1 MQCAAFTFLSG
12 ETFVRILI
20 VEDDALL
27 ADSLV
32 TSLKQAGYG
41 VDSAKNGE
49 EADYILSQQD
59 YDLTVLDLGLPKMDG
74 FQLLKRLRER
84 KPLAPVLILTA
95 RDALEDRVKGLDL
108 GADDYMTKPF
118 ELPEL
123 EARIRALLRRAI
135 WGGNELIRFGGLSF
149 DASGRRVYCAD
160 RPVDLSARE
169 MGIFE
174 LLLMRSG
181 KVVSKE
187 QLLESLYGWEGE
199 TGDNAI
205 EVYIHRLRK
214 KLEGCGVN
222 IATVRGLGYLLD
234 TA

>member
-1 MQCAAFTFLSG
+1 M
-12 ETFVRILI
+12 RILI
-20 VEDDALL
+20 VEDDAPL
-27 ADSLV
+27 ADSLT
-32 TSLKQAGYG
+32 TSLQQAGYST
-41 VDSAKNGE
+41 DLARNGE
-49 EADYILSQQD
+49 EADYILSRQD
-59 YDLTVLDLGLPKMDG
+59 YDLTVLDLGLPRMDG
-74 FQLLKRLRER
+74 FQVLKRLRER
-84 KPLAPVLILTA
+84 KPLAPVLVLTA
-95 RDALEDRVKGLDL
+95 RDALDDRVKGLDL

-123 EARIRALLRRAI
+123 EARIRALLRRAN

-149 DASGRRVYCAD
+149 NANGRRVYCGERAL
-160 RPVDLSARE
+160 DLSARE

-174 LLLMRSG
+174 LLLKRSG

-199 TGDNAI
+199 IGDNAI

-214 KLEGCGVN
+214 KLDGCGVN

-234 TA
+234 TLT

>member
-1 MQCAAFTFLSG
+1 M
-12 ETFVRILI
+12 RILI

-27 ADSLV
+27 ADGLV
-32 TSLKQAGYG
+32 ASLKQAGYG
-41 VDSAKNGE
+41 VDRARNGQD
-49 EADYILSQQD
+49 ADYMLTQHD
-59 YDLTVLDLGLPKMDG
+59 YDLTVLDLGLPGMDG
-74 FQLLKRLRER
+74 FQVLRRLRER

-123 EARIRALLRRAI
+123 EARIRALLRRSS
-135 WGGNELIRFGGLSF
+135 WGGNELIHFGGLSF
-149 DASGRRVYCAD
+149 DAPGRRVFCGERALE
-160 RPVDLSARE
+160 LSARE
-169 MGIFE
+169 LGIFE
-174 LLLMRSG
+174 LLLQRAG

-187 QLLESLYGWEGE
+187 QLMESLYGWDAA

-214 KLEGCGVN
+214 KLEGSGVT
-222 IATVRGLGYLLD
+222 IATVRGMGYLMD
-234 TA
+234 AATGN

>member
-1 MQCAAFTFLSG
+1 M
-12 ETFVRILI
+12 RILI

-32 TSLKQAGYG
+32 TSLKQTGYV

-49 EADYILSQQD
+49 EADYILSRQD

-74 FQLLKRLRER
+74 FQVLKRLRER

-118 ELPEL
+118 DLPEL
-123 EARIRALLRRAI
+123 EARIRALLRRSS
-135 WGGNELIRFGGLSF
+135 WGGNELIHFGGLSF
-149 DASGRRVYCAD
+149 DAAGRRVYSGD
-160 RPVDLSARE
+160 RALVLSARE

-199 TGDNAI
+199 IGDNAI

-214 KLEGCGVN
+214 KLEGCGVT

-234 TA
+234 AAV

>member
-1 MQCAAFTFLSG
+1 M
-12 ETFVRILI
+12 RILI

-123 EARIRALLRRAI
+123 EARIRALLRRSS

-160 RPVDLSARE
+160 LPGRFVGP
-169 MGIFE
+169 
-174 LLLMRSG
+174 
-181 KVVSKE
+181 
-187 QLLESLYGWEGE
+187 
-199 TGDNAI
+199 
-205 EVYIHRLRK
+205 
-214 KLEGCGVN
+214 
-222 IATVRGLGYLLD
+222 
-234 TA
+234 

>member
-1 MQCAAFTFLSG
+1 M
-12 ETFVRILI
+12 RILV

-32 TSLKQAGYG
+32 ASLKQAGYG
-41 VDSAKNGE
+41 VDCASNGLD
-49 EADYILSQQD
+49 ADYMLSQHD
-59 YDLTVLDLGLPKMDG
+59 YDLTVLDLGLPGMDG
-74 FQLLKRLRER
+74 FQVLKRLRER

-108 GADDYMTKPF
+108 GADDYMSKPF

-123 EARIRALLRRAI
+123 EARIRALLRRSS

-149 DASGRRVYCAD
+149 DAAGRRVFCGE
-160 RPVDLSARE
+160 RPLELPARE
-169 MGIFE
+169 LGIFE
-174 LLLMRSG
+174 LLLQRAG

-187 QLLESLYGWEGE
+187 QLLESLYGWEAE

-214 KLEGCGVN
+214 KLEGSGVT
-222 IATVRGLGYLLD
+222 IATVRGLGYLMD
-234 TA
+234 ATAE

>member
-1 MQCAAFTFLSG
+1 MLGWQPAFNFFQGKS
-12 ETFVRILI
+12 FVRIFI

-32 TSLKQAGYG
+32 TSLQQAGYG

-49 EADYILSQQD
+49 EADYILSRQD
-59 YDLTVLDLGLPKMDG
+59 YDLTVLDIGLPRMDG

-123 EARIRALLRRAI
+123 EARIRALLRRSN
-135 WGGNELIRFGGLSF
+135 WGGQRADPL
-149 DASGRRVYCAD
+149 RRIV
-160 RPVDLSARE
+160 
-169 MGIFE
+169 
-174 LLLMRSG
+174 
-181 KVVSKE
+181 
-187 QLLESLYGWEGE
+187 
-199 TGDNAI
+199 
-205 EVYIHRLRK
+205 LR
-214 KLEGCGVN
+214 CFRTQGVL
-222 IATVRGLGYLLD
+222 R
-234 TA
+234 